1 MKIPSF
7 TALALAVA
15 CSAACAEHFV
25 QHDSPLIPPG
35 LGPGDSFHLVFAT
48 QGRTNR
54 DGGGGE
60 DNFPI
65 SHWNAF
71 VTKEA
76 AASTVTALQ
85 PHLAAI
91 LWEAIVS
98 TTTVN
103 ARDNALVSAPVYR
116 LDGELVATG
125 FDDLWDGSL
134 QAPIEI
140 TQNLTVVPGAQQNL
154 VFTGSTSEGLVDP
167 RYPLGKGSES
177 ARTGRAAQI
186 GAGWISGPDSER
198 RNPTRRSFRMYAMSE
213 LITVAIPPDTDGDGM
228 PDWWEELH
236 FGGPTAA
243 KPNDD
248 SDGDGLTNLEK
259 FQLNPH
265 LSPVNPDTDGDG
277 LLDGHSIT
285 LTSDDPRYAAWTTA
299 GISPVDTADGRTF
312 LGELTLGTAP
322 LNPDTDG
329 DGLLDG
335 DSITVSTSDP
345 RSTAWE
351 EAGIFLED
359 NGATRTFLGER
370 AYGTDPLNPDT
381 DGDGLSD
388 VREVAIYRADPT
400 NPDTDGDGAGDW
412 YEVYASFTD
421 PNDPKDAPNVPYPLP
436 RPDGSP
442 GATDK
447 PVKVYIIMGQ
457 SNATGIGR
465 VNGTAPGTL
474 ETIVQREGKFPNL
487 VDESNNWLPRN
498 DVLYRRV
505 SDSSADA
512 GPLAPGQGASSS
524 QIGPELGF
532 GQIMGFHHDEPV
544 LILKASQG
552 NRSLGGDFL
561 PPGSPRRDVD
571 GTTYAGYGDSPREWP
586 TGTTPEPDNFVAG
599 AQYDISFRTHT
610 DNIVATL
617 ANFATLYPQWADQ
630 GYEVGGFVWW
640 QGHWD
645 QLTNRPYADFYQE
658 NLVNFINAVR
668 AEVNAPNAPF
678 VVAAIGFGG
687 GEISDK
693 SERFQ
698 KVFNAQMAVQD
709 LPEFVGNV
717 KSVDILRY
725 WRTAA
730 ESPSND
736 GVHYN
741 QSAETYMLVGDAA
754 GRAMIELLK
763 NTSSP

>member
-1 MKIPSF
+1 MKTPSF
-7 TALALAVA
+7 AALALAVA
-15 CSAACAEHFV
+15 CSAASAEHFV
-25 QHDSPLIPPG
+25 EHDSPLIPPG

-48 QGRTNR
+48 HGRTNR
-54 DGGGGE
+54 DGGDGE

-91 LWEAIVS
+91 EWKAIVS
-98 TTTVN
+98 TTKVN
-103 ARDNALVSAPVYR
+103 ARDNAPVSAPVYR

-134 QAPIEI
+134 EAPIEI
-140 TQNLTVVPGAQQNL
+140 TQNLTVVPGAQQNII
-154 VFTGSTSEGLVDP
+154 FTGSTSEGLVDP
-167 RYPLGKGSES
+167 RYPLGNGSES
-177 ARTGRAAQI
+177 ARTGRAAHI
-186 GAGWISGPDSER
+186 GPRWISGPDFER
-198 RNPTRRSFRMYAMSE
+198 RNPTRRAFRMYGMSE
-213 LITVAIPPDTDGDGM
+213 RITVIIPPDTDGDGL

-243 KPNDD
+243 NLHDD
-248 SDGDGLTNLEK
+248 SDGDGLTNLEE
-259 FQLNPH
+259 FTRGTDPT
-265 LSPVNPDTDGDG
+265 NPDTDGDG

-285 LTSDDPRYAAWTTA
+285 LTSNDRRYAVWTNA
-299 GISPVDTADGRTF
+299 GISHVDTAEGRTF
-312 LGELTLGTAP
+312 LGELTLGTDP

-335 DSITVSTSDP
+335 DSITVSTSNP
-345 RSTAWE
+345 RFTEWE
-351 EAGIFLED
+351 EAGIFFAD

-370 AYGTDPLNPDT
+370 AYGTDPLNPDS
-381 DGDGLSD
+381 DGDGLGD
-388 VREVAIYRADPT
+388 GREVAIYGTDPT

-421 PNDPKDAPNVPYPLP
+421 PNDPSDTPNVPYPLP
-436 RPDGSP
+436 RPDGSA
-442 GATDK
+442 GVTDK
-447 PVKVYIIMGQ
+447 PVKVYIMMGQ
-457 SNATGIGR
+457 SNMTGIGR
-465 VNGTAPGTL
+465 VNGTDPGTL
-474 ETIVQREGKFPNL
+474 ETIVKEQGKFPNL

-498 DVLYRRV
+498 DVLYRRAAHSS
-505 SDSSADA
+505 SDT
-512 GPLAPGQGASSS
+512 GPLAPRQGASSS
-524 QIGPELGF
+524 QLGPELGF

-561 PPGSPRRDVD
+561 PPGSPRREVD

-586 TGTTPEPDNFVAG
+586 SGTTPEPDDFVAG
-599 AQYDISFRTHT
+599 NQYDLSFRTHPN
-610 DNIVATL
+610 NIMAIL
-617 ANFATLYPQWADQ
+617 ADFDTLYPQWADQ
-630 GYEVGGFVWW
+630 GYEIGGFVWW

-645 QLTNRPYADFYQE
+645 QLTSRPYADFYEE

-668 AEVNAPNAPF
+668 AEVDAPKAPF
-678 VVAAIGFGG
+678 VVATIGFGG
-687 GEISDK
+687 GELGDK
-693 SERFQ
+693 SGRFQ
-698 KVFNAQMAVQD
+698 KVFNAQMTVQD
-709 LPEFVGNV
+709 LAEFVGNV

-725 WRTAA
+725 WRTAD

-754 GRAMIELLK
+754 GRAMIELFK